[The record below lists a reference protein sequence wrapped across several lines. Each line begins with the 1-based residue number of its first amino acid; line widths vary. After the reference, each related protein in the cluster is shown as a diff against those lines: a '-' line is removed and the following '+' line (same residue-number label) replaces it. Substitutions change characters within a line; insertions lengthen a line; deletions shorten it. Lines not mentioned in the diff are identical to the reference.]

1 MAAAEALGLDL
12 RPPGG
17 ESPRQVQDRLKP
29 WLAERSS
36 CGRDTIAVT
45 HKGVIRALYALAC
58 GWDMTGPPPDKL
70 RDLNCHLFRL
80 EPAGVLR
87 IDRLNIPLEI
97 GRAHV

>member
-70 RDLNCHLFRL
+70 RDLNCPLRSEERRVGKEGVRPFRSRWS
-80 EPAGVLR
+80 PY
-87 IDRLNIPLEI
+87 
-97 GRAHV
+97 H